1 MTDRLKVN
9 GIMRDGEDPRAL
21 VLYLSR
27 EPTGDELRAIHDAAR
42 AFGLMPAGPPD
53 LQARYDILAREVERE
68 RSRCARLQADLYAA
82 MEENAKLR
90 QALGLKHYAPPAPAR
105 NFGGG

>member
-1 MTDRLKVN
+1 MS
-9 GIMRDGEDPRAL
+9 I
-21 VLYLSR
+21 
-27 EPTGDELRAIHDAAR
+27 
-42 AFGLMPAGPPD
+42 D

-68 RSRCARLQADLYAA
+68 RSDCARLQADLYAA

-105 NFGGG
+105 NFVGGAAR